1 MNIPIVSQQDSIS
14 HSYALS
20 KKLRS
25 KEVFQRVDLYLDG
38 VQDSF
43 FPSGTRPSS
52 ERYYRQRGTLN
63 LSREQFH
70 STFFLTPLKL
80 LNGREH

>member
-1 MNIPIVSQQDSIS
+1 MNIPIVSQQNSIS

-20 KKLRS
+20 KKLRL

-43 FPSGTRPSS
+43 SPLVHDHIIR
-52 ERYYRQRGTLN
+52 ERYRKRGTLH

-70 STFFLTPLKL
+70 LTFFLTPLKL
-80 LNGREH
+80 FIGREH